1 MGKPSFGLQKPAV
14 TKVAF
19 VSENSRVPINPV
31 IIVGSERKV
40 LVIYKLLIGDP
51 SRITT
56 VKPTGVE
63 IECQQLMLVR
73 PIAQVEISL
82 PQIVLAVITLPACSL
97 VPGIKAKFQRT
108 HSLLNHNDN
117 SVVSE
122 RFPRTQLNARSFAF
136 EAGDSGFP
144 EPGGRRDSNPQ
155 QPEPQSGALP
165 LSYDHHNLKETDL
178 KIPIALC
185 KQRTRH
191 FPRPILIISAIGPE
205 PPPPQ
210 PVGYDAASSHQAKRG
225 SRA

>member
-108 HSLLNHNDN
+108 HSLLNHI
-117 SVVSE
+117 VSGIISI
-122 RFPRTQLNARSFAF
+122 TAA
-136 EAGDSGFP
+136 
-144 EPGGRRDSNPQ
+144 
-155 QPEPQSGALP
+155 
-165 LSYDHHNLKETDL
+165 NLFGVE
-178 KIPIALC
+178 IPW
-185 KQRTRH
+185 RTRRRIFGH
-191 FPRPILIISAIGPE
+191 KIHYWRWLGSIK
-205 PPPPQ
+205 Q
-210 PVGYDAASSHQAKRG
+210 TVAA
-225 SRA
+225 